1 MQNRTVAL
9 IENGSWAP
17 ASGRQ
22 MRTLLEEMKQMKI
35 LEPVVTIKS
44 SLKEDSLDSL
54 LQLKE
59 SLAASLRDGHSFQA

>member
-1 MQNRTVAL
+1 
-9 IENGSWAP
+9 
-17 ASGRQ
+17 
-22 MRTLLEEMKQMKI
+22 MKQMKI